1 MDNLRVSKF
10 KDYTRFDIHH
20 IHVTNFPNLYLYFT
34 QHFLNKVFLLCSSY
48 NLTNSVV
55 TAAVMWPI
63 SAVVATQV
71 GWRVVSV
78 SKGCSSLQ
86 ILLLS
91 LYIRLLIA
99 ALLTTL
105 LWAWQGLRSDKE
117 HGQKAEGEQQANGSG
132 LEHFGEYF
140 GGFPLGKQQS
150 IGNGNATRGLQK
162 LTDWRWKRALCF
174 YNGQKAI
181 LATPHCHQCAA
192 TKQLSKRKTVPPS
205 IWATPAACA
214 SNNSKKT
221 PSETSMNW
229 PRGGLVGGFYF
240 LHDRLLIT
248 MLWANQCL
256 FACFSLTTHRPLR
269 HQFSPLA
276 AISGVN
282 VAMGSAPLL
291 FFKGQKF
298 ICLHNVDRFL
308 YSSLSIHSNL
318 SLVPPTHQ
326 IIIIKNPTHAL

>member
-1 MDNLRVSKF
+1 M
-10 KDYTRFDIHH
+10 
-20 IHVTNFPNLYLYFT
+20 NFPNLYLYFT
-34 QHFLNKVFLLCSSY
+34 QHSLNEVFLLCSSY

-229 PRGGLVGGFYF
+229 PRGG
-240 LHDRLLIT
+240 
-248 MLWANQCL
+248 WWEA
-256 FACFSLTTHRPLR
+256 S
-269 HQFSPLA
+269 
-276 AISGVN
+276 ISC
-282 VAMGSAPLL
+282 MT
-291 FFKGQKF
+291 
-298 ICLHNVDRFL
+298 D
-308 YSSLSIHSNL
+308 Y
-318 SLVPPTHQ
+318 
-326 IIIIKNPTHAL
+326 